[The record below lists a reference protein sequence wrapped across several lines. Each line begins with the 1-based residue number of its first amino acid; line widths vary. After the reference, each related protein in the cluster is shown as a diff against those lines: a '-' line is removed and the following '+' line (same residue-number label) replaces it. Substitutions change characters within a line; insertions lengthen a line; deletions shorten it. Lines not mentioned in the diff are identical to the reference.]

1 MSQIDREIQAKRGS
15 GAMLLDFASPLSGR
29 LPQRH
34 HDPLSVVGSRLAAL
48 LGRAVETV
56 LTWRERVQ
64 MRRHLLALDDRML
77 KDIGISRF
85 QAHGEAEKPF
95 WRV

>member
-1 MSQIDREIQAKRGS
+1 
-15 GAMLLDFASPLSGR
+15 
-29 LPQRH
+29 
-34 HDPLSVVGSRLAAL
+34 LSVVGSRLAAL